1 LNWKHFANYQ
11 VPAWNDRVRKT
22 ECVLSFDTP
31 ESTNGLFVS
40 LTTFQGFGNDYVDL
54 DYRQNQNP
62 LYLWI
67 KWNKIAKPVAAK
79 ADGLTEPT
87 KLGIGIEGG
96 FQVED
101 EPFEFEK
108 THFLAIMPS
117 RVLIPFPNAELP
129 DLIDL
134 SIQAIFKASDLSE
147 SDAQVPYDSKSD
159 SLSDAICQGIGQN
172 VHKLLSCPISK
183 SHAFWSGWARL
194 SSEMLSARIPEIP
207 HPCHLAR

>member
-1 LNWKHFANYQ
+1 

-22 ECVLSFDTP
+22 ECVLSFDSP
-31 ESTNGLFVS
+31 ESPNGLFVS

-54 DYRQNQNP
+54 DFSQNQNP

-67 KWNKIAKPVAAK
+67 KWNKIAKPVATK
-79 ADGLTEPT
+79 ADGVPEPT

-117 RVLIPFPNAELP
+117 RVLVALPNAELP

-134 SIQAIFKASDLSE
+134 SVQAIFKASDLSE
-147 SDAQVPYDSKSD
+147 SDAQVRS
-159 SLSDAICQGIGQN
+159 
-172 VHKLLSCPISK
+172 
-183 SHAFWSGWARL
+183 RL
-194 SSEMLSARIPEIP
+194 SLFEVGLCASAMNVSTDWSVSRNNLSRKPRAV
-207 HPCHLAR
+207 L